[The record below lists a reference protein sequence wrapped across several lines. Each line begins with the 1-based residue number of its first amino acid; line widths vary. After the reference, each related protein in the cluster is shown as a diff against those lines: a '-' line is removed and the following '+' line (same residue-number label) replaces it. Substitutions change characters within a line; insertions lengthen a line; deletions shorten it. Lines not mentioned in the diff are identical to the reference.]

1 VAGECRPASPANH
14 LYCLGLLLLLCLPGA
29 YAEELH
35 PAMAMVKQTTEQM
48 LARLRAERELLE
60 QDKSRVNQLVE
71 QIVLPHFDFDS
82 MSASVLG
89 KYWRTAD
96 AGQRRR
102 FRAAF
107 KSLLL
112 RTYAYSLVDN
122 MDREIEYE
130 PVRAQPN
137 ATDVTVRTTI
147 PQDAGFP
154 IPINYSVELID
165 GAWKVYDVEIDGLS
179 LVKNYRSSFAKD
191 IDQNGLEHLI
201 ETLESRS
208 KDADS

>member
-1 VAGECRPASPANH
+1 
-14 LYCLGLLLLLCLPGA
+14 LLLCLPA
-29 YAEELH
+29 AQAEELH
-35 PAMAMVKQTTEQM
+35 PALAMVKQTTEQM
-48 LARLRAERELLE
+48 LARLRSERDLLQ

-71 QIVLPHFDFDS
+71 EIILPHFDFDS

-96 AGQRRR
+96 AGQRQR

-130 PVRAQPN
+130 PMREQPN

-154 IPINYSVELID
+154 IPINYSLELID

-201 ETLESRS
+201 ETLENRN
-208 KDADS
+208 KDAIS